1 VCHSPVKPVAM
12 KKILLILI
20 IFSACKKEKEDTTPP
35 ALIVPFVDTWL
46 TNRFIPFGADLSPTS
61 INPAYEIIL
70 SDSNQN
76 VIASCGGKVNWVRLN
91 DNRPD
96 FEIEISP
103 FPNSIYRIYY
113 DHIEDPQ
120 VSEGETIAAGDLI
133 GRIGTGGRTELQ
145 INDIKNNRAVC
156 PSQFGNDYFNTAF
169 NTARTI
175 SNTNN
180 STSFAS
186 TCLTDF
192 VNH

>member
-1 VCHSPVKPVAM
+1 M
-12 KKILLILI
+12 KKILLILV
-20 IFSACKKEKEDTTPP
+20 IFSACKKEKENTTPP
-35 ALIVPFVDTWL
+35 SLIIPFVDYTL
-46 TNRFIPFGADLSPTS
+46 TERFIPFGADLSPTS

-70 SDSNQN
+70 SDTNQN
-76 VIASCGGKVNWVRLN
+76 VYASCGGKVNWIRLN

-96 FEIEISP
+96 YEIEISP

-120 VSEGETIAAGDLI
+120 VSEGESIDAGHLI

-156 PSQFGNDYFNTAF
+156 PEQFGNDYFNTGF
-169 NTARTI
+169 TTARTI
-175 SNTNN
+175 SNTKN
-180 STSFAS
+180 STSFTS
-186 TCLTDF
+186 TCLVDF